1 VDVFQY
7 KAKLKYIES
16 LRFVKD
22 IEKEVR
28 QLIDKLKPLSIGC
41 GYNTDSDFGSDIYI
55 YKLTIKALRNF
66 KQSTRKVLPSYIYN
80 FIREVTSNLLLFLL
94 ADRDNWLA
102 QLYSTH
108 PTINYTLVMDIFEF
122 NEVIQIPNGL
132 HNFKRFNN
140 LIADNPIHFDLGF
153 GTYLD
158 GFEVYSTS
166 LKLSESALVRAIMI
180 KKSDFPNETRT
191 VWNKYVAY
199 LKSQNKNTYTT
210 PESVSKQILELEQY
224 IAALYEFKEQL

>member
-41 GYNTDSDFGSDIYI
+41 GYNAGSDFESDVYT
-55 YKLTIKALRNF
+55 YKLTIRALDKF
-66 KQSTRKVLPSYIYN
+66 KQSTRRVLPSYIYSY
-80 FIREVTSNLLLFLL
+80 IKYVTTNLLRFLL
-94 ADRDNWLA
+94 VDQDSWLSE
-102 QLYSTH
+102 LYSVQ
-108 PTINYTLVMDIFEF
+108 PTIDYTLIMDTFEF
-122 NEVIQIPNGL
+122 NDTIQVPKGM
-132 HNFKRFNN
+132 HNLKRLND
-140 LIADNPIHFDLGF
+140 LIVDNPINFNLEFDI
-153 GTYLD
+153 YLD
-158 GFEVYSTS
+158 DFEIYSTE

-180 KKSDFPNETRT
+180 QKSEFPNERRT
-191 VWNKYVAY
+191 VWDKYITH

-210 PESVSKQILELEQY
+210 PEVVDKQILELEQY
-224 IAALYEFKEQL
+224 IAALYEFKKQL